1 MRFRLRLAVIA
12 LGRSL
17 DSAARNP
24 CIAWQAFAPKHRSL
38 PDFDSGRFLFFG
50 GRLAMRLDLLRL
62 QRCDPQGV
70 FSTLNQLAV
79 MLSAAFEVMPAALD
93 RI

>member
-1 MRFRLRLAVIA
+1 
-12 LGRSL
+12 
-17 DSAARNP
+17 
-24 CIAWQAFAPKHRSL
+24 
-38 PDFDSGRFLFFG
+38 
-50 GRLAMRLDLLRL
+50 MRLDLLRL
-62 QRCDPQGV
+62 QRHDPQGV